1 MLIVNSPA
9 DLGDTK
15 LSPLENVAKLKEGN
29 QKLISQKRIPNQS
42 LLENTDMALGTPMVY
57 SELVRRVKKIAPQVI
72 FEDGGVKNAIA
83 VRHYT
88 YDPYGGD
95 DAKGGYQKKYISGF
109 YKEVLPEFS
118 SITTDKKGLPHR
130 ELRGWRSVLLALMKS
145 GAVTMEALVKEFG
158 HPNGQR
164 SCLWNEQT
172 QDLRA

>member
-29 QKLISQKRIPNQS
+29 QKLTDQKKIPNQS
-42 LLENTDMALGTPMVY
+42 LLENHDMALGTPMVY
-57 SELVRRVKKIAPQVI
+57 SELIRRVKKIAPQVI
-72 FEDGGVKNAIA
+72 FEDGGIKNAIA

-88 YDPYGGD
+88 YDPYGGPD
-95 DAKGGYQKKYISGF
+95 GQGAHQKKYISGF

-130 ELRGWRSVLLALMKS
+130 EVRGWRSVLLALMK
-145 GAVTMEALVKEFG
+145 AEVVPFEALVKEFG
-158 HPNGQR
+158 HPYGQR
-164 SCLWNEQT
+164 SCLWAEQT
-172 QDLRA
+172 QELRV

>member
-9 DLGDTK
+9 DLGDQK
-15 LSPLENVAKLKEGN
+15 LSPQEANFKIQEEN
-29 QKLISQKRIPNQS
+29 QKLIDAKKIPNQS

-57 SELVRRVKKIAPQVI
+57 SELIRRVQKIAPQVI

-95 DAKGGYQKKYISGF
+95 DAQGGYQKKYISGF

-130 ELRGWRSVLLALMKS
+130 ELRGWRSVLLALMK
-145 GAVTMEALVKEFG
+145 AEVVPFEALVKEFG
-158 HPNGQR
+158 HPTGQR
-164 SCLWNEQT
+164 SCLWSEQT
-172 QDLRA
+172 QELRT